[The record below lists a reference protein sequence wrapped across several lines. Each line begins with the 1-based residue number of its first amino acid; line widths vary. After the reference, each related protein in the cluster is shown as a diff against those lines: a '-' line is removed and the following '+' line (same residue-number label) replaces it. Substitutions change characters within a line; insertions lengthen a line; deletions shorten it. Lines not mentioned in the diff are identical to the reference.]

1 MRRFLLPLLL
11 LCLLC
16 SCFSFSSAA
25 EADVN
30 FCPSHYSLFI
40 DGKYVP
46 GAKGNPFSFD
56 LLFVDVYFNESPDKA
71 YICISKRFSGIFI
84 TSGMVSVSVA
94 ESDGVVYFAYP
105 DGSFLTGS
113 WDDDG
118 GSLWLNMEGTSFRL
132 HQIPKFDYSEDWR

>member
-1 MRRFLLPLLL
+1 MKKLFSFLLVVILLIPV
-11 LCLLC
+11 
-16 SCFSFSSAA
+16 FSFSSAS

-30 FCPSHYSLFI
+30 FSPSHYSLFI

-46 GAKGNPFSFD
+46 GARGNPFSFD
-56 LLFVDVYFNESPDKA
+56 LLFVDIYFNESPDKA
-71 YICISKRFSGIFI
+71 YVCISKRFSGIFI

-113 WDDDG
+113 WDEDG
-118 GSLWLNMEGTSFRL
+118 ESLWLNTEGTSFRL
-132 HQIPKFDYSEDWR
+132 HQIPKFNYSEDWK